1 MVQGLGSNVDA
12 LGVWGSRPRVAYK
25 YRKNRVTFIVLQG
38 KHGKLTTPPPITS
51 ASVPF
56 DPRCV
61 GNSV

>member
-1 MVQGLGSNVDA
+1 MVQGLGSNGDGF
-12 LGVWGSRPRVAYK
+12 GVWGSRLAYK
-25 YRKNRVTFIVLQG
+25 SRMNRVTFTVLQG
-38 KHGKLTTPPPITS
+38 KHGKLTTPPNTP